1 LDPNKELAIW
11 YPDEVICKNN
21 EFSNMLFIKQQRKIA
36 KVNEKN
42 KVKGIF
48 TYNMLNRDFI
58 VKSGIKGIDEQN
70 ELSDFVK

>member
-1 LDPNKELAIW
+1 
-11 YPDEVICKNN
+11 
-21 EFSNMLFIKQQRKIA
+21 MLFIKQQRKIA